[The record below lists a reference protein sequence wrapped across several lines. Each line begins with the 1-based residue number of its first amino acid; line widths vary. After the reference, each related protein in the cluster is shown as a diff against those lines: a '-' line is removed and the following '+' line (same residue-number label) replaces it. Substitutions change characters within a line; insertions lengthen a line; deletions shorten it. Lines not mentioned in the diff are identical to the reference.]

1 MKTQSTAIAVLA
13 VLGLF
18 VLLAAPPAH
27 ATATLYLNDGIGHT
41 ITVADGS
48 AKDTCLSADCVTFNG
63 VLGDW
68 NINVTTG
75 SDLDASSPFIMDLN
89 SVNHHLSSSK
99 ASVLTIEFSDNGFV
113 TPFPQFE
120 GDIGGTIAR
129 GGTVTAALIGGD
141 TNTMFSGSAIG
152 PTLTFSYPPT
162 AFGGTF
168 VGANKGYPTSPYS
181 LTEVITITFGKAAG
195 GASFDY
201 SVTPIPEPASL
212 ALLGG
217 GLLLAGI
224 VVRRKARRG

>member
-27 ATATLYLNDGIGHT
+27 ATAELTLNDGLGHT
-41 ITVADGS
+41 VDVLDGGALDS
-48 AKDTCLSADCVTFNG
+48 CAAANCVTFNG
-63 VLGDW
+63 SVGSW

-75 SDLDASSPFIMDLN
+75 DDLDAAAPNLMDLDT
-89 SVNHHLSSSK
+89 VNHHATSST
-99 ASVLTIEFSDNGFV
+99 ASVLTIKFSDDAF
-113 TPFPQFE
+113 TMPFPQFE
-120 GDIGGTIAR
+120 GDIGGTITR
-129 GGTVTAALIGGD
+129 GGTVTAALFGGNTD
-141 TNTMFSGSAIG
+141 TKFSGLQIG

-168 VGANKGYPTSPYS
+168 VGANTGYPTSPYS
-181 LTEVITITFGKAAG
+181 LTEVVTITFGKG
-195 GASFDY
+195 VGNASFDY
-201 SVTPIPEPASL
+201 SITPIPEPASL